1 MRDYDNIPVLDW
13 EEEHAVMKA
22 KAQIMHQEPLVLQ
35 MPDNFDASVDGK
47 DCGCKLQQDTGI
59 LYDCNGG
66 KTLHLLARRNH
77 LSELNIVVE
86 ACIISSSQVDI
97 DSVLKRIVVHD

>member
-13 EEEHAVMKA
+13 EEDHAVMKA
-22 KAQIMHQEPLVLQ
+22 KAQIMRQEPLILQ

-47 DCGCKLQQDTGI
+47 DCGCKLQQDTSI
-59 LYDCNGG
+59 LYDCDGG
-66 KTLHLLARRNH
+66 KALHLLARRNH

-86 ACIISSSQVDI
+86 ACIITSYQVDI
-97 DSVLKRIVVHD
+97 DGAHKRIVVHN

>member
-13 EEEHAVMKA
+13 KEDNAAIKA

-35 MPDNFDASVDGK
+35 MPDNFDTTVD
-47 DCGCKLQQDTGI
+47 DENCGCKFKRDTGI
-59 LYDCNGG
+59 LYDCDGG
-66 KTLHLLARRNH
+66 KTLHLLARQNH
-77 LSELNIVVE
+77 FAELNIVVE

-97 DSVLKRIVVHD
+97 DSTHNRIVVHD